1 MAEMKDK
8 QAELLKK
15 KQEEARRLAN
25 YNEEMRKKVEADM
38 MLQIMEQEG
47 NVEQMRQSLI
57 SSADG
62 MNAGMRRNTEFD

>member
-8 QAELLKK
+8 KAELLKK

-47 NVEQMRQSLI
+47 NVE
-57 SSADG
+57 
-62 MNAGMRRNTEFD
+62 